1 MELPSLPRRHSFVA
15 RLHVLCL
22 CCWMSTIPSLAQS
35 APQVEP
41 LRMTDAQIVL
51 DLGKNLD
58 RLVAQDKFSGAVL
71 VAKGNKILFEHAYG
85 YADHAFNALN
95 KVDTKFNLASMGKMF
110 TAV

>member
-22 CCWMSTIPSLAQS
+22 CCWMSTITSLAQS

-41 LRMTDAQIVL
+41 LHMTDAQIVL

-58 RLVAQDKFSGAVL
+58 RLAAQDKFSWAVL
-71 VAKGNKILFEHAYG
+71 VAKGNKSLFERAYG
-85 YADHAFNALN
+85 YANQAFNAVN
-95 KVDTKFNLASMGKMF
+95 KVAT
-110 TAV
+110 